1 MAALRRSLPL
11 VPIALLLAMP
21 GALAQSWQLEP
32 GSRIGFTAFQQGS
45 PVKGRFETFTADI
58 SFDPEDLS
66 NSRVAVEI
74 EVASIA
80 TGHKDRDTTLRSS
93 GFFDVAQWPTARFTS
108 EELVHEGGETYA
120 AHGELTIRDVTR
132 EVVLPF
138 ELTIGADP
146 DAADRLLAS
155 AKGELSIS
163 RLDYGVGQGDWA
175 STKTVGE
182 EVVIKIEIRA
192 TRPR

>member
-1 MAALRRSLPL
+1 MPALRRSLPL
-11 VPIALLLAMP
+11 APIALLLAVQ
-21 GALAQSWQLEP
+21 GALAQSWQVED

-45 PVKGRFETFTADI
+45 PVEGRFETFTAKI
-58 SFDPEDLS
+58 SFDPDDLG
-66 NSRVAVEI
+66 NSRVEVEI
-74 EVASIA
+74 DTASIT

-93 GFFDVAQWPTARFTS
+93 AFFDVAQWPTARFAS
-108 EELVHEGGETYA
+108 DELANESGDTYE
-120 AHGELTIRDVTR
+120 AHGQLTIRDVTR

-155 AKGELSIS
+155 AKGEVTIS
-163 RLDYGVGQGDWA
+163 RLDYGLGQGDWA

-182 EVVIKIEIRA
+182 EVVIEIEIRA

>member
-1 MAALRRSLPL
+1 MAALRRSLTL
-11 VPIALLLAMP
+11 APIAFLLAMP

-32 GSRIGFTAFQQGS
+32 GSRIGFTALQQGS
-45 PVKGRFETFTADI
+45 PVDGRFETFTAEI
-58 SFDPEDLS
+58 SFDPDDLGD
-66 NSRVAVEI
+66 SRVEVEI
-74 EVASIA
+74 DTASIT
-80 TGHKDRDTTLRSS
+80 TGHKDRDLTLRSS
-93 GFFDVAQWPTARFTS
+93 GFFDVAKWPTARFAS
-108 EELVHEGGETYA
+108 EDLTDEGGDTYA
-120 AHGELTIRDVTR
+120 AHGQLSIRDVTR

-146 DAADRLLAS
+146 DAADRLLAT
-155 AKGELSIS
+155 ATGELSIS

-182 EVVIKIEIRA
+182 EVVIKIEIQA